1 MKTLTYNILIY
12 SDPSHSWG
20 KIKRSMLHSL
30 GVAHEISAWSY
41 SRNDYVYLE
50 EDADLPLFVNALER
64 TGCKAIF
71 KEKHSDKDSAV
82 RSYKRY
88 YFNQIRETTT

>member
-12 SDPSHSWG
+12 SDPGHAWG
-20 KIKRSMLHSL
+20 KVKRSMLHSL
-30 GVAHEISAWSY
+30 GVAQAISAYSY

-50 EDADLPLFVNALER
+50 EDADLPLFIKALER

-71 KEKHSDKDSAV
+71 KEKHSNKDSAI
-82 RSYKRY
+82 RSYTRY
-88 YFNQIRETTT
+88 AQETTS